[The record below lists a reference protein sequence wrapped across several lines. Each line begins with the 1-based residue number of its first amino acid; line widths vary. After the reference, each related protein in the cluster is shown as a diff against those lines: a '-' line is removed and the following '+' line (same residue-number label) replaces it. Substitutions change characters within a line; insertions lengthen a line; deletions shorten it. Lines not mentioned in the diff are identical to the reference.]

1 MDAKRELDE
10 FVAIHIF
17 DWSDFW
23 TNGILLYGHSPGER
37 AMGIDAERSPVPHYS
52 TDIAAAW
59 LVVEA
64 MRGRGLHLQMNDTL
78 SAYRARFFTVE
89 STRDWDRESTD
100 GAYYEFAD
108 TAPHAICLAALKAV
122 GV

>member
-59 LVVEA
+59 LVVEKLA
-64 MRGRGLHLQMNDTL
+64 AQGLRL
-78 SAYRARFFTVE
+78 SLDAFGGDPWWV
-89 STRDWDRESTD
+89 
-100 GAYYEFAD
+100 EFAD
-108 TAPHAICLAALKAV
+108 EQWARGAQATANTAPHAICLAALKAV
-122 GV
+122 GA